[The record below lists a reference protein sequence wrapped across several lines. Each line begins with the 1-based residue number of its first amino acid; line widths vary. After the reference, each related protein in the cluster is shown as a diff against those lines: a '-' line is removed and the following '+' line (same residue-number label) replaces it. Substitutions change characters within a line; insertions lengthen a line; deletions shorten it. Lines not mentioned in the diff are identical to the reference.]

1 MRPFIWNAEIRIV
14 TFTFDEYDSIKCGI
28 YLWSGKSQEKQS
40 SLSMFVSLALLGK
53 KSARSVARIQCL
65 MFPNTSRYSSGL
77 SFANM
82 LWFSLIKKNYII
94 RQKIGLSQGKY
105 RMYKYLY
112 QVHYLLK
119 YGNGHIEMMMFHGWG
134 RVDCGQGWTHI
145 DHKFIVESS
154 MVQIVTYCPNKHRQT
169 LQIVYKLNLIDPC
182 FEFRFNKIC

>member
-1 MRPFIWNAEIRIV
+1 MIETKE
-14 TFTFDEYDSIKCGI
+14 TFQVMSMFMEMKYILSYLYMKNESLYFKFRNTYNTYHQNNLYVYKYVSIKCGI

-40 SLSMFVSLALLGK
+40 SLSMFVSLALFGK

-112 QVHYLLK
+112 
-119 YGNGHIEMMMFHGWG
+119 
-134 RVDCGQGWTHI
+134 
-145 DHKFIVESS
+145 
-154 MVQIVTYCPNKHRQT
+154 
-169 LQIVYKLNLIDPC
+169 
-182 FEFRFNKIC
+182 

>member
-1 MRPFIWNAEIRIV
+1 MIETKEMLQVMSMFVELKYIPSYLYMKNESLYFKFRNTYNNLYFYKYV
-14 TFTFDEYDSIKCGI
+14 SIKCNI

-40 SLSMFVSLALLGK
+40 SLSMFVSLALFGK

-82 LWFSLIKKNYII
+82 LWFSLIEKNYII

-112 QVHYLLK
+112 
-119 YGNGHIEMMMFHGWG
+119 
-134 RVDCGQGWTHI
+134 
-145 DHKFIVESS
+145 
-154 MVQIVTYCPNKHRQT
+154 
-169 LQIVYKLNLIDPC
+169 
-182 FEFRFNKIC
+182 

>member
-1 MRPFIWNAEIRIV
+1 MIETKETLQVMSMFMEMKYLSSYLYMKNESLYFKFRNTYNNLYFYKYV
-14 TFTFDEYDSIKCGI
+14 SIKCGI

-40 SLSMFVSLALLGK
+40 SLSMFVSLALFGK

-112 QVHYLLK
+112 
-119 YGNGHIEMMMFHGWG
+119 
-134 RVDCGQGWTHI
+134 
-145 DHKFIVESS
+145 
-154 MVQIVTYCPNKHRQT
+154 
-169 LQIVYKLNLIDPC
+169 
-182 FEFRFNKIC
+182 

>member
-1 MRPFIWNAEIRIV
+1 MIETKETLQVMSMFMEMKYILSYLYMKNESLYFKFRNTYNLYFYKYV
-14 TFTFDEYDSIKCGI
+14 GIKCGI

-40 SLSMFVSLALLGK
+40 SLSMFVSLALFGK

-112 QVHYLLK
+112 
-119 YGNGHIEMMMFHGWG
+119 
-134 RVDCGQGWTHI
+134 
-145 DHKFIVESS
+145 
-154 MVQIVTYCPNKHRQT
+154 
-169 LQIVYKLNLIDPC
+169 
-182 FEFRFNKIC
+182 